1 MVGFGAEYD
10 GGDVTPDG
18 IEVKDAGWFDRDHLP
33 DIPPKLSINQALIDH
48 WVSGE

>member
-18 IEVKDAGWFDRDHLP
+18 IEGKDAGWFDRDHLP
-33 DIPPKLSINQALIDH
+33 DIPPKISLTRSRIDH